1 MKTATENGFEA
12 AGIYPFDPDAVDYT
26 KSVKN
31 TIEKLHQ
38 KEDPLIQDQA
48 LMNRFFTMLN
58 DVKLPLA
65 DQGIDIA
72 PIKKEIQN
80 YFSSY
85 KLNGNYSYTNSETQE
100 NDSTTIPSTEFVEL
114 VLPDVSILNVPI
126 IDVEEKILQE
136 GCIDDEKD
144 MDLELNK
151 PQRYIADLKFLDE
164 IDQLIQEKENAKAT
178 TSNMGPILKSNDGD
192 KSPLLYVPSCS
203 KTSSGNSF
211 LILILVQ

>member
-85 KLNGNYSYTNSETQE
+85 KLN
-100 NDSTTIPSTEFVEL
+100 EFVEL